1 MRFQWLS
8 IDCHDVSM
16 DFNGLSCFFM
26 DVSWRFND
34 ALVVFK
40 WKLMLVSGYGCHS
53 TELMMDLCGTWSAKT
68 VSVSCILQSV
78 MVAESL
84 VPYME
89 VKPEMGGTP
98 SHHPFHWDFPLETN
112 FGDPPWLWKPSRCL
126 IFVIHPTCWITL
138 TKLKSTFTIIPVTSL
153 ASVLVL
159 HPNPMGL
166 GHIQFPDKFYLR
178 TSAINGKPEPGN
190 IGKSTNSYWRS
201 KWKAIGQLVPA
212 TKSWIVLCRF
222 GSLNKDI

>member
-1 MRFQWLS
+1 
-8 IDCHDVSM
+8 M

-40 WKLMLVSGYGCHS
+40 WKLMLASGYGCHS

-68 VSVSCILQSV
+68 VSVSCVLQSV

-98 SHHPFHWDFPLETN
+98 SHHPFHWEFPLETKH

-126 IFVIHPTCWITL
+126 IFCDSSNLLNHIHQTEEYVHHHSSHVACFSPC
-138 TKLKSTFTIIPVTSL
+138 TS
-153 ASVLVL
+153 SK
-159 HPNPMGL
+159 PMGL

-201 KWKAIGQLVPA
+201 KWKAIE
-212 TKSWIVLCRF
+212 
-222 GSLNKDI
+222 